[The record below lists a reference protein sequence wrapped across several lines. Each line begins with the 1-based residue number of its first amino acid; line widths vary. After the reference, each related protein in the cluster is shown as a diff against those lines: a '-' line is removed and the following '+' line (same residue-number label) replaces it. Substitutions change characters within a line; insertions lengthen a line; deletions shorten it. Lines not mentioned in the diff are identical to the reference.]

1 MSKKLDKDDRA
12 IGKEIIEEQF
22 MVKYS
27 GACKRDKDYYA
38 NCEGDC
44 ASCKVVNAETKK
56 FDIYGFMEQA
66 TPLKL
71 DDKETTEQA
80 TPMKLDDKE
89 TTEQKEDRSLE
100 QSMKNYNYVTVSR
113 AQFDAF
119 LDKYPRKLIQDLY
132 MDMYSFYDFSLNE
145 APCQESQVAMIYYG
159 EFSIREDI
167 LKGLENG

>member
-1 MSKKLDKDDRA
+1 
-12 IGKEIIEEQF
+12 

-27 GACKRDKDYYA
+27 VACKRNKDYSV

-44 ASCKVVNAETKK
+44 NSCKVVNAETKE

-71 DDKETTEQA
+71 DDGVNA
-80 TPMKLDDKE
+80 
-89 TTEQKEDRSLE
+89 EQKESCEKEGRGLE
-100 QSMKNYNYVTVSR
+100 QSMENYNYVTVSR
-113 AQFDAF
+113 TQFDAF
-119 LDKYPRKLIQDLY
+119 LSKYPRKLEQDLY

-145 APCQESQVAMIYYG
+145 APCQESQVATIYYG

-167 LKGLENG
+167 LKEFENG

>member
-1 MSKKLDKDDRA
+1 MSKKLDKDGSV
-12 IGKEIIEEQF
+12 IGKEVIEEES

-27 GACKRDKDYYA
+27 GACKRNKDYSV

-44 ASCKVVNAETKK
+44 TSCKVVNAETGK

-71 DDKETTEQA
+71 DEA
-80 TPMKLDDKE
+80 VNV
-89 TTEQKEDRSLE
+89 EQKESCEKEGRGLE
-100 QSMKNYNYVTVSR
+100 QSMENYNYVTVSR
-113 AQFDAF
+113 TQFDAF
-119 LDKYPRKLIQDLY
+119 LDKYPRKLVQDLY

-145 APCQESQVAMIYYG
+145 APCQESQVATIYYG

-167 LKGLENG
+167 LKEVEND

>member
-1 MSKKLDKDDRA
+1 MSKKLDKDGRVN
-12 IGKEIIEEQF
+12 GKEVIEEQF

-27 GACKRDKDYYA
+27 GACKRNKDYSV
-38 NCEGDC
+38 NCDGDC
-44 ASCKVVNAETKK
+44 TSCKVVNAETKE

-71 DDKETTEQA
+71 DDA
-80 TPMKLDDKE
+80 VNV
-89 TTEQKEDRSLE
+89 EQKESCEKEGRVLE
-100 QSMKNYNYVTVSR
+100 QSMENYNYVTVNR

-119 LDKYPRKLIQDLY
+119 LSKYPRKLVQDLY

-145 APCQESQVAMIYYG
+145 TPCQESQVATIYYG

-167 LKGLENG
+167 LKEFENG

>member
-1 MSKKLDKDDRA
+1 
-12 IGKEIIEEQF
+12 

-27 GACKRDKDYYA
+27 GACKRNKDYYV

-44 ASCKVVNAETKK
+44 STCKVVNAETKK

-66 TPLKL
+66 TP
-71 DDKETTEQA
+71 
-80 TPMKLDDKE
+80 MKLDDKE
-89 TTEQKEDRSLE
+89 TTETTEQKEDRFLG

-113 AQFDAF
+113 AQFDDF
-119 LDKYPRKLIQDLY
+119 LDKYPRKLEQDLY

-145 APCQESQVAMIYYG
+145 APCQESQVATIYYG

-167 LKGLENG
+167 LKEFENG

>member
-66 TPLKL
+66 TPL
-71 DDKETTEQA
+71 
-80 TPMKLDDKE
+80 KLDDKE

>member
-1 MSKKLDKDDRA
+1 
-12 IGKEIIEEQF
+12 

-27 GACKRDKDYYA
+27 GACKRNKGYSV

-44 ASCKVVNAETKK
+44 TSCKVINAETKE

-66 TPLKL
+66 IPLKL
-71 DDKETTEQA
+71 DDKEITEQKE
-80 TPMKLDDKE
+80 TIEQKE

-100 QSMKNYNYVTVSR
+100 QSMENYNYVTVSR
-113 AQFDAF
+113 TQFDDF

-145 APCQESQVAMIYYG
+145 APCQESQVAMVYYD
-159 EFSIREDI
+159 EFRIREDI
-167 LKGLENG
+167 LKEFEND

>member
-1 MSKKLDKDDRA
+1 
-12 IGKEIIEEQF
+12 

-27 GACKRDKDYYA
+27 GACKRNKDYSV

-44 ASCKVVNAETKK
+44 ASCKVINADTGK

-71 DDKETTEQA
+71 DDKETTKQE
-80 TPMKLDDKE
+80 E
-89 TTEQKEDRSLE
+89 SCGKEDRALE
-100 QSMKNYNYVTVSR
+100 QTMKNYSYVTVSR
-113 AQFDAF
+113 TQFDEF
-119 LDKYPRKLIQDLY
+119 LNKYPRKLTQDFF

-145 APCQESQVAMIYYG
+145 EPCQESQVAKIYYD

-167 LKGLENG
+167 LKEIENG

>member
-1 MSKKLDKDDRA
+1 MSKKLDKDGSV
-12 IGKEIIEEQF
+12 IGKEVIEEES

-27 GACKRDKDYYA
+27 GACKRNKDYSV

-44 ASCKVVNAETKK
+44 TTCKVVNAETGK

-71 DDKETTEQA
+71 DEA
-80 TPMKLDDKE
+80 VNV
-89 TTEQKEDRSLE
+89 EQKESCEKEGRGLE
-100 QSMKNYNYVTVSR
+100 QSMENYNYVTVSR
-113 AQFDAF
+113 TQFDAF
-119 LDKYPRKLIQDLY
+119 LDKYPRKLVQDLY

-145 APCQESQVAMIYYG
+145 APCQESQVATIYYG

-167 LKGLENG
+167 LKEVEND